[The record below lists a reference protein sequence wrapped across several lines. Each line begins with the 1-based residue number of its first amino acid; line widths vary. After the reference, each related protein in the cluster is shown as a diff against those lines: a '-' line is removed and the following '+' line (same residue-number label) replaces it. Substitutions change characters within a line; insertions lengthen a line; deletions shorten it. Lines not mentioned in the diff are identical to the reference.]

1 MEPVRID
8 RRTGTFNPRD
18 ERGIILVMSLV
29 MMLVLVIIGYGL
41 LVSTDGS
48 TRAETGLKAQ
58 TAAFE
63 TADSGI
69 EYAREVLRQCIA
81 GTPLTYAPCNNATG
95 TTLGAIL
102 NSYRNGSTLVDS
114 TSLAGFPSTTGTA
127 NGTTN
132 TPFVASNTS
141 LLSPS
146 AFQVF
151 LTNDPYPTDG
161 GVTSPTDTN
170 KRATLTSFASGP
182 NGIGYAVVQAVVE
195 FGLDSLNDAF
205 KGALILPGPDVNFDS
220 WSSNNG
226 KIQNT
231 SPNCAATIAVTSN
244 AARDKLVN
252 GSGKIPPNKLDS
264 QHYSTCLTT
273 GGNDSNFGIYNFLP
287 NSPYDNGVSPN
298 PALPT
303 GIPPASINLITI
315 SYYTQ
320 LLAGISQIATFRS
333 TSDSGFTLGTTASPQ
348 VVYING
354 DFDFGPNVN
363 TVGPPNDGAGV
374 LVVTG
379 NLTIHGNPTYS
390 GLILAVG
397 AGNVTFGG
405 GGMGNFNGTM
415 VVVNTTPWSTD
426 ARYVSSPTFNGNGG
440 ASQWGYSGNGENGVP
455 FIGLAPPRRIS
466 FMQLR

>member
-1 MEPVRID
+1 MESVRID
-8 RRTGTFNPRD
+8 RHTATCIARD

-29 MMLVLVIIGYGL
+29 MMLVMVLIGYGL

-58 TAAFE
+58 TSAFE

-69 EYAREVLRQCIA
+69 EYARELLRQCVA
-81 GTPLTYAPCNNATG
+81 GTPLTYAPCQSATG

-102 NSYRNGSTLVDS
+102 DSYRNGSTLVDS
-114 TSLAGFPSTTGTA
+114 TSLAGFPNTTATA
-127 NGTTN
+127 NGTAN

-195 FGLDSLNDAF
+195 LGLDGLNDVF
-205 KGALILPGPDVNFDS
+205 KGALILPGPDVTFDA

-226 KIQNT
+226 RIQNGPT
-231 SPNCAATIAVTSN
+231 PNCAVTIGLTSN
-244 AARDKLVN
+244 AARTTIYN
-252 GSGKIPPNKLDS
+252 AIPSNKRDS

-273 GGNDSNFGIYNFLP
+273 GGNDDNFGIYNYLP
-287 NSPYDNGVSPN
+287 ASPYDNGVSPN
-298 PALPT
+298 PALPA

-315 SYYTQ
+315 SYYNQ
-320 LLAGISQIATFRS
+320 LLAGISQMATFRS
-333 TSDSGFTLGTTASPQ
+333 VSDSGFTLGTTTYPQ

-354 DFDFGPNVN
+354 DFDFGP
-363 TVGPPNDGAGV
+363 GYDGGAGI

-379 NLTIHGNPTYS
+379 NLTIHGNPSYS

-405 GGMGNFNGTM
+405 GGMGNFYGTM

-426 ARYVSSPTFNGNGG
+426 PRYVSTPTFNGNGG
-440 ASQWGYSGNGENGVP
+440 ASQWGFSGNGENGVP
-455 FIGLAPPRRIS
+455 FTGLAPPRRIS